1 MQLPLQDFTTL
12 VRNMTAAVQG
22 SCRQLVDLAVGSS
35 LRAVLEANASL
46 ALWMQ
51 WLLLQVLGTT
61 RAATSAGQDL
71 DSWMADF
78 GVGRLPA
85 SPAAGSVVFSRTT
98 PGLAATIPAGAQVR
112 TSDGAGLFGV
122 VADPSH
128 PAWNGA
134 GYTVAAAASSVP
146 VPVVAVVPGAAGNVR
161 PGAIAL
167 LASAIPGVDAVTN
180 PAPFTGGLDAESD
193 AALRARFSDFIDSR
207 SRATPTALRY
217 AVASVRQGLRF
228 SLSEGVDTS
237 GEPRPGHFI
246 VTVDDGTG
254 APSPALMRQVAEA
267 IERVRPLGCSWTL
280 RPPEVLR
287 ADVALT
293 LRLAAP
299 ATPADVTGP
308 VVSAVADWISRL
320 PIGAPLPVSR
330 VVALVFA
337 AHPAVEDVSGVFVA
351 GAPADLVPPE
361 HGLIRPGR
369 VVVG

>member
-12 VRNMTAAVQG
+12 VRNMAAAVQG
-22 SCRQLVDLAVGSS
+22 GCRQLVDLAAGSA

-61 RAATSAGQDL
+61 RAATSAGEDL
-71 DSWMADF
+71 DSWVADF
-78 GVGRLPA
+78 GMSRLPA
-85 SPAAGSVVFSRTT
+85 SPAAGAVLFSRTT
-98 PGLAATIPAGAQVR
+98 PGLAAAIPAGTQVR

-122 VADPSH
+122 VADLAH
-128 PAWNGA
+128 PAWNGS
-134 GYTVAAAASSVP
+134 GYTLAAAAASVLL
-146 VPVVAVVPGAAGNVR
+146 PVVAAPGAAGNVR

-180 PAPFTGGLDAESD
+180 PTPLTGGLDAESD
-193 AALRARFSDFIDSR
+193 TALRARFSDFIDSR
-207 SRATPTALRY
+207 SRATPAALRH

-228 SLSEGVDTS
+228 ALSEGVDTS

-254 APSPALMRQVAEA
+254 APSPTLMRQVAEA
-267 IERVRPLGCSWTL
+267 VERVRPLGCSWTL
-280 RPPEVLR
+280 RPPELLM
-287 ADVALT
+287 ADVELT

-299 ATPADVTGP
+299 ATLADATGP
-308 VVSAVADWISRL
+308 VVSAVAEWVSGL

-330 VVALVFA
+330 VVALAFA
-337 AHPAVEDVSGVFVA
+337 AHPAVQDVSNVRVA
-351 GAPADLVPPE
+351 GVPADLVPPG

-369 VVVG
+369 IVVS

>member
-12 VRNMTAAVQG
+12 VRNMVAAVQG
-22 SCRQLVDLAVGSS
+22 GCRQLVDLAAGSA

-61 RAATSAGQDL
+61 RAATSAGEDL
-71 DSWMADF
+71 DSWVADF
-78 GVGRLPA
+78 GMSRLPA
-85 SPAAGSVVFSRTT
+85 SPAAGSVLFSRTT
-98 PGLAATIPAGAQVR
+98 PGLAAVIPAGTQVR

-122 VADPSH
+122 VADPAH
-128 PAWNGA
+128 PAWNGSS
-134 GYTVAAAASSVP
+134 YTLAAAATSVLLP
-146 VPVVAVVPGAAGNVR
+146 VAASAAGTAGNVR

-167 LASAIPGVDAVTN
+167 LASAIPGVDGVTN
-180 PAPFTGGLDAESD
+180 PAPLTGGLDAESD
-193 AALRARFSDFIDSR
+193 VALRARFSDFIDSR
-207 SRATPTALRY
+207 SRATPAALRH

-228 SLSEGVDTS
+228 ALSEGVDTS
-237 GEPRPGHFI
+237 GEPRPGHFV

-267 IERVRPLGCSWTL
+267 VERVRPLGCSWTL
-280 RPPEVLR
+280 RPPELLL
-287 ADVALT
+287 ADVELT

-299 ATPADVTGP
+299 ATLADATGP
-308 VVSAVADWISRL
+308 VVSAVAEWVSRL

-330 VVALVFA
+330 VVALAFA
-337 AHPAVEDVSGVFVA
+337 AHPAVEHVSGVLVA
-351 GAPADLVPPE
+351 GAPVDLVPPG

-369 VVVG
+369 VVVS